1 MLTRLNH
8 IAIVVPDLEKAAGFY
23 RDTLKAVVSEPVS
36 LPEHGVR
43 VVFVALDNTKI
54 ELLEPLSAD
63 SPVAKFLDRN
73 PDGGIH
79 HMCIETP
86 DIDAAARDVTAA
98 GVRVLGGGGPKIG
111 AHGLPVVF
119 LHPKDCLGTLVEL
132 EQQP

>member
-8 IAIVVPDLEKAAGFY
+8 IAIVVPDLAKATAFY
-23 RDTLKAVVSEPVS
+23 RDTLKATVSDPQA

-54 ELLEPLSAD
+54 ELLEPLSPE

-79 HMCIETP
+79 HVCIETP
-86 DIDAAARDVTAA
+86 DVTASAAAVTAA

-119 LHPKDCLGTLVEL
+119 LHPKDCLGTLIEL